1 MTTSNILSIRFLIR
15 KDKAK
20 DNFAPLYARI
30 TVHNRSADISLKRGI
45 SIENWNA
52 ATSRAKG
59 KSVEDIECCRSC
71 LSCIIRS
78 ENILDHQPANKFELQ
93 DAFG

>member
-59 KSVEDIECCRSC
+59 KSVEDIEC

-78 ENILDHQPANKFELQ
+78 ENILDHQPASKFELQ